1 MRDKI
6 RKNMISFDAL
16 LENTNQ
22 NPNIRSFRILQ
33 DTKCKRQIDDRTF
46 VEETGIVAKKGEVY
60 DGEIVVKSDKNLYLF
75 LGYDASL
82 GYEVYIPLSWNG
94 SLETGRITNIT
105 EA

>member
-22 NPNIRSFRILQ
+22 NPNIRSFRMLQ

-60 DGEIVVKSDKNLYLF
+60 DGEMVKKLDDQLYLF

-82 GYEVYIPLSWNG
+82 GYDLYIPLSWDS